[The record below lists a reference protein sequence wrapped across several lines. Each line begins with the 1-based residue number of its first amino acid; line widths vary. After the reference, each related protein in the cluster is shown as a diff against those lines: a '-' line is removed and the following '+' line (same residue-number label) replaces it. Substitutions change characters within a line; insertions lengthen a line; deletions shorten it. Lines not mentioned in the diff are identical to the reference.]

1 MKLNN
6 IKRTF
11 LASAA
16 LLSTISMS
24 AADKFV
30 DFKQGDLL
38 LNANNR
44 VEIYMDTNDCKGVS
58 YAAHAL
64 LKDIKSVS
72 GATATLTSDAGFLK
86 KADTAR
92 PAILV
97 GTIGH
102 SAATGKVYHH
112 AHRWSAR
119 HCWQRPPR
127 HHLWHLRTLAADG
140 RFTLVRLGRRAYRA
154 SRFHFRKQGNLYRW

>member
-11 LASAA
+11 LAGAA

-24 AADKFV
+24 AADRFV

-44 VEIYMDTNDCKGVS
+44 VEIYMDANDCKGVS

-86 KADTAR
+86 KKTTQPDQ
-92 PAILV
+92 L
-97 GTIGH
+97 
-102 SAATGKVYHH
+102 S
-112 AHRWSAR
+112 S
-119 HCWQRPPR
+119 
-127 HHLWHLRTLAADG
+127 
-140 RFTLVRLGRRAYRA
+140 
-154 SRFHFRKQGNLYRW
+154 

>member
-6 IKRTF
+6 IKQTF

-24 AADKFV
+24 AADRFV
-30 DFKQGDLL
+30 NFKQGDLL

-72 GATATLTSDAGFLK
+72 GATATLTTDAGFLK
-86 KADTAR
+86 KNR
-92 PAILV
+92 
-97 GTIGH
+97 H
-102 SAATGKVYHH
+102 SPTSYP
-112 AHRWSAR
+112 R
-119 HCWQRPPR
+119 R
-127 HHLWHLRTLAADG
+127 HHRPFCSHRSTGETEA
-140 RFTLVRLGRRAYRA
+140 
-154 SRFHFRKQGNLYRW
+154 HQRKSAEGQT

>member
-6 IKRTF
+6 IKQTF

-24 AADKFV
+24 AADRFV

-64 LKDIKSVS
+64 LKDIKSVRY
-72 GATATLTSDAGFLK
+72 GQFGLQTVLQKEVLK
-86 KADTAR
+86 M
-92 PAILV
+92 I
-97 GTIGH
+97 
-102 SAATGKVYHH
+102 
-112 AHRWSAR
+112 
-119 HCWQRPPR
+119 
-127 HHLWHLRTLAADG
+127 
-140 RFTLVRLGRRAYRA
+140 
-154 SRFHFRKQGNLYRW
+154 

>member
-24 AADKFV
+24 AADRFV
-30 DFKQGDLL
+30 NFKQGDLL

-86 KADTAR
+86 KPIQPDQ
-92 PAILV
+92 L
-97 GTIGH
+97 
-102 SAATGKVYHH
+102 S
-112 AHRWSAR
+112 S
-119 HCWQRPPR
+119 
-127 HHLWHLRTLAADG
+127 
-140 RFTLVRLGRRAYRA
+140 
-154 SRFHFRKQGNLYRW
+154 

>member
-11 LASAA
+11 LTSAA

-24 AADKFV
+24 AADRFV
-30 DFKQGDLL
+30 NFKQGDLL

-44 VEIYMDTNDCKGVS
+44 VEIYMDANDCKGVS

-86 KADTAR
+86 KADTVR

-97 GTIGH
+97 GP
-102 SAATGKVYHH
+102 SAILQPSTN
-112 AHRWSAR
+112 W
-119 HCWQRPPR
+119 
-127 HHLWHLRTLAADG
+127 
-140 RFTLVRLGRRAYRA
+140 
-154 SRFHFRKQGNLYRW
+154 